1 MPCGTFGC
9 WNCDKYNVVLQP
21 AHGHLLREQTSAD
34 ATNSLSR
41 REGEMPFGKRLKD
54 LAWRPEHI
62 EAMRS
67 AFEKVCEVRKLKCGP
82 GDPRTDLIVIKI
94 IELAKAGE
102 ADPDR
107 LCSQALLELVDHL
120 GSSAGTA

>member
-1 MPCGTFGC
+1 
-9 WNCDKYNVVLQP
+9 
-21 AHGHLLREQTSAD
+21 
-34 ATNSLSR
+34 
-41 REGEMPFGKRLKD
+41 MPFGKRLKD

-82 GDPRTDLIVIKI
+82 GDPRTDFIVIKI

-107 LCSQALLELVDHL
+107 LCSQALLDFMPVRLSENGALNRRCVAMSCSRFCL
-120 GSSAGTA
+120 GSI